1 MFLPGNY
8 NVDFP
13 IRFYTQVLGLGAS
26 PDNVQI
32 KGNVHADANVEDN
45 NATTTFWRAAE
56 GFSVTPYQRYH
67 AVGRSQAVPFGRMHV
82 RGNIVLHQNGG
93 WARGGWMSDTLVN
106 ANIGAGPQQQWIS
119 RNSEW
124 GSWTGSNWNMAFAG
138 IPNPLAGEWAAP
150 PYQGH
155 QYAHC
160 PREALP
166 GGGCNWKLRRQR
178 SFTAHK

>member
-67 AVGRSQAVPFGRMHV
+67 AVGRFT
-82 RGNIVLHQNGG
+82 GG
-93 WARGGWMSDTLVN
+93 SL
-106 ANIGAGPQQQWIS
+106 
-119 RNSEW
+119 
-124 GSWTGSNWNMAFAG
+124 
-138 IPNPLAGEWAAP
+138 P
-150 PYQGH
+150 PYARTR
-155 QYAHC
+155 QYRSSSERRMGARRLDVRY
-160 PREALP
+160 PR
-166 GGGCNWKLRRQR
+166 
-178 SFTAHK
+178 